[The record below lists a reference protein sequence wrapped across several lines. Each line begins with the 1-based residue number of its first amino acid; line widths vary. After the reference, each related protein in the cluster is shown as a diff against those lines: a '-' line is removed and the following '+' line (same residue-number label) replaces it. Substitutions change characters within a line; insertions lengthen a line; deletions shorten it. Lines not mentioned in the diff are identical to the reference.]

1 MTEERGLLDTSA
13 VILLGQIPASTLP
26 SFPLISTVTL
36 AELAV
41 GPLAA
46 KSEPERLVRQ
56 ARLLQAQA
64 DFDPI
69 PFDDQAARTF
79 GTVSAN
85 LRASGRKTTARTF
98 DAMIAATAIS
108 RGLPLYTANPRDFDG
123 IESLVVNPV
132 MAAGRDPG
140 E

>member
-1 MTEERGLLDTSA
+1 MIEEKGLLDTSV
-13 VILLGQIPASTLP
+13 VILLGKTAPSTLP
-26 SFPLISTVTL
+26 PVPFISTVTL

-41 GPLAA
+41 GPLVAENE
-46 KSEPERLVRQ
+46 SERLDRQ
-56 ARLLQAQA
+56 ARLLQAEA

-85 LRASGRKTTARTF
+85 LREKGPKAAARSF

-108 RGLPLYTANPRDFDG
+108 RGLPLFTANPGDFEG
-123 IESLVVNPV
+123 IGSLEIVPV
-132 MAAGRDPG
+132 TAS
-140 E
+140 

>member
-1 MTEERGLLDTSA
+1 MTKEEGLLDTSV
-13 VILLGQIPASTLP
+13 VILLGKAAPSTLP
-26 SFPLISTVTL
+26 RIPFISTVTL

-41 GPLAA
+41 GPLVA
-46 KSEPERLVRQ
+46 KDESERLERQ
-56 ARLLQAQA
+56 ARLLQAEA

-85 LRASGRKTTARTF
+85 LRGKGRKSAARSF

-108 RGLPLYTANPRDFDG
+108 RGLPLFTANPGDFEG
-123 IESLVVNPV
+123 IDSLVVRQV
-132 MAAGRDPG
+132 
-140 E
+140 